1 MMALEEG
8 IPLNRSSS
16 MLLAFLLCFTCSI
29 LHAQPLPTDEADVID
44 YFIKKGLRISKDKE
58 GHAVA
63 LMSSGKPVMSVDDY
77 QLIGK
82 LKHLK
87 QMGLNSSPLVEGQ
100 WGFLKELPKL
110 ERLAIWHGH
119 HFASLKP
126 FCGLKVESLTIG
138 GCMGLRNLNKD
149 TPERNRDALLSLR
162 DLPNLK
168 KINVYHSPNA
178 PTDAHLAHIVKHFP
192 KLEEIKT
199 DFASPRGFEPA
210 ITPKGLAALQK
221 LKLKVLHVENAHH
234 FTAEHYKALAGI
246 KTLEALLI
254 DARRKAMAEDGVD
267 VLRKLR
273 SDVEVVVSQPGDE
286 HPPRVKRK

>member
-1 MMALEEG
+1 MKRFNPTLIVLAIVLSNAL
-8 IPLNRSSS
+8 LQ
-16 MLLAFLLCFTCSI
+16 
-29 LHAQPLPTDEADVID
+29 AQVLPTDEAGVIA
-44 YFIKKGLRISKDKE
+44 YFTEKGLRISKDKE

-63 LMSSGKPVMSVDDY
+63 LMSSGKPVMSVEEY

-100 WGFLKELPKL
+100 WGFLRELPKL
-110 ERLAIWHGH
+110 GRLAIWHGH

-149 TPERNRDALLSLR
+149 TPERHRDALRSLR
-162 DLPNLK
+162 DLPNLR

-178 PTDAHLAHIVKHFP
+178 PTDAHLTHIVKQFP

-221 LKLKVLHVENAHH
+221 LKLKVLHVENAHS

-254 DARRKAMAEDGVD
+254 DARRKAMAEDGVN

-273 SDVEVVVSQPGDE
+273 PDVDVVVTQPGDE